1 MLFGVIAVA
10 TDLEKLRNQ
19 AQKQKQQGNY
29 LVAENIYLQI
39 LKEDTTKA
47 DVIAYLQLL
56 LRNKNYTRA
65 KLFIEQD
72 YVKYSKDKSIIVFSE
87 NIRKLDQFI
96 SYDSDALKLKYL
108 NINTKADDKVLTY
121 YTNGFLFAK
130 SNKKKL
136 NYTKDFSFT
145 NLDVNFQEK
154 KPFKFID
161 NQNRKLSSASFH
173 AASRTL
179 YYEASYSDKLSKT
192 KKGYQHSGIFYAKI
206 DAYND
211 KWFEF
216 NSLSINSAQYTVMQP
231 SINKTGEKLYFVS
244 DMPGGYGGLDI
255 YYTEYNNFTWSKPVN
270 LGQDINTAFD
280 EVYPFIFEDS
290 ILYYSTEG
298 RAGLGGY
305 DIFEVN
311 LNDKNKES
319 INIGAPF
326 NTNAD
331 DFGIKKHPKLS
342 YGFFNSNRI
351 YNSKNDLNIYQF
363 NLNKQVAKYIPIK
376 VLDTINK
383 TNVNNVK
390 LTVYTDRTKDV
401 SFYLLT
407 NGYTNELKFEANE
420 LYRLSTTSPGYEDY
434 SELIRI
440 SKNQNDIKLFVTAL
454 NNSSKNVKSNVLSI
468 SCNASGQITDFNTK
482 RALKEVKVL
491 LIDLRDNSIVD
502 SVLTNE
508 NGKYFFK
515 NLIPNN
521 VYSISYLK
529 AGYETNG
536 KYITS
541 PTIDKI
547 IVEPHMANIVTNFV
561 MYEKVVEN
569 IIVNNNEISKPIR
582 NKPTINKPIK
592 NTTEIIKSEIAKPE
606 ISNAISSNQNII
618 PVVKTRVEKSNQI
631 KTNIS
636 NKIYFKRDKYQI
648 DEQKKLELD
657 KYLETIN
664 LYPNSKVVIIS
675 HTDAF
680 GDAEYNRKL
689 SIRRANEI
697 ANYFMNNGVN
707 QNRIFAW
714 GKGETQPLFICDEQN
729 RCSNQQIIA
738 NRRTE
743 IKIIVKK

>member
-255 YYTEYNNFTWSKPVN
+255 
-270 LGQDINTAFD
+270 L
-280 EVYPFIFEDS
+280 
-290 ILYYSTEG
+290 
-298 RAGLGGY
+298 
-305 DIFEVN
+305 
-311 LNDKNKES
+311 
-319 INIGAPF
+319 
-326 NTNAD
+326 
-331 DFGIKKHPKLS
+331 
-342 YGFFNSNRI
+342 
-351 YNSKNDLNIYQF
+351 
-363 NLNKQVAKYIPIK
+363 
-376 VLDTINK
+376 
-383 TNVNNVK
+383 
-390 LTVYTDRTKDV
+390 
-401 SFYLLT
+401 
-407 NGYTNELKFEANE
+407 
-420 LYRLSTTSPGYEDY
+420 LYR
-434 SELIRI
+434 
-440 SKNQNDIKLFVTAL
+440 V
-454 NNSSKNVKSNVLSI
+454 
-468 SCNASGQITDFNTK
+468 
-482 RALKEVKVL
+482 
-491 LIDLRDNSIVD
+491 
-502 SVLTNE
+502 
-508 NGKYFFK
+508 
-515 NLIPNN
+515 
-521 VYSISYLK
+521 
-529 AGYETNG
+529 
-536 KYITS
+536 
-541 PTIDKI
+541 
-547 IVEPHMANIVTNFV
+547 
-561 MYEKVVEN
+561 
-569 IIVNNNEISKPIR
+569 
-582 NKPTINKPIK
+582 
-592 NTTEIIKSEIAKPE
+592 
-606 ISNAISSNQNII
+606 
-618 PVVKTRVEKSNQI
+618 
-631 KTNIS
+631 
-636 NKIYFKRDKYQI
+636 
-648 DEQKKLELD
+648 
-657 KYLETIN
+657 
-664 LYPNSKVVIIS
+664 
-675 HTDAF
+675 
-680 GDAEYNRKL
+680 
-689 SIRRANEI
+689 
-697 ANYFMNNGVN
+697 
-707 QNRIFAW
+707 
-714 GKGETQPLFICDEQN
+714 
-729 RCSNQQIIA
+729 
-738 NRRTE
+738 
-743 IKIIVKK
+743 